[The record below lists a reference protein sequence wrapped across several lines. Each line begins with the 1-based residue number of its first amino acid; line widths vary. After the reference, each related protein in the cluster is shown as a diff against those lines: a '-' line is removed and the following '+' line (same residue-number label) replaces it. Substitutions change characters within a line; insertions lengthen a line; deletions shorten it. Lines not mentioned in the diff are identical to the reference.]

1 MFAPQSWSFIKK
13 YFLPCAGVEKRSR
26 GEGQGSDAD
35 VTRSGGDADLDVSQP
50 LMESG
55 EIKVEIDMAVDP
67 LYIPKSELQLYSKLF
82 IRQKV
87 FEVYIV
93 TGTIKS
99 SGLVV

>member
-1 MFAPQSWSFIKK
+1 
-13 YFLPCAGVEKRSR
+13 
-26 GEGQGSDAD
+26 
-35 VTRSGGDADLDVSQP
+35 
-50 LMESG
+50 MESG

-93 TGTIKS
+93 TGTRKR

>member
-1 MFAPQSWSFIKK
+1 MQI
-13 YFLPCAGVEKRSR
+13 YILPCAGVGERSR

-93 TGTIKS
+93 T
-99 SGLVV
+99 